1 MKKLFLFITSNFD
14 KSRINQNLLNGAYN
28 HLFDE
33 IKILNE
39 NNLDD
44 YIKPI
49 VENNRQKYGHDG
61 HGWPDRGYGYW
72 IWKPYLILKELEQ
85 MNENDILVHLDIH
98 CYLENIEDKFN
109 NIIDNLNHLEKPI
122 MIGWCAEEFT
132 DLNMTSKPL
141 REYIESKLNF
151 NFSEDILKK
160 PQVESGIIFMRKNNF
175 IVNLIKQWYDLMLN
189 GMDYVS
195 DMYNDKKY
203 NHPEFSTN
211 RHDQS
216 VLSLLCKYYNIDVTK
231 EFDWWTFNHFED
243 KSVVWSD
250 KDPRYKA

>member
-1 MKKLFLFITSNFD
+1 MKKLFIFITSNFD
-14 KSRINQNLLNGAYN
+14 KSRINKNFLDGTYN

-39 NNLDD
+39 NDLDN

-49 VENNRQKYGHDG
+49 IDNIMQKYGN
-61 HGWPDRGYGYW
+61 RGYGYW
-72 IWKPYLILKELEQ
+72 IWKSYIIMKELEQ
-85 MNENDILVHLDIH
+85 MNENDILVHLDSH
-98 CYLENIEDKFN
+98 CYLENIEDRFDD
-109 NIIDNLNHLEKPI
+109 IINNLNNLEKPI
-122 MIGWCAEEFT
+122 MVGWCAEEFT

-141 REYIESKLNF
+141 REYIEKYF
-151 NFSEDILKK
+151 NFKFSKELLEK
-160 PQVESGIIFMRKNNF
+160 PQVEAGILFMRKNDF
-175 IVNLIKQWYDLMLN
+175 VVTLIKQWFDIMLN

-195 DMYNDKKY
+195 DMYINKKY
-203 NHPEFSTN
+203 NHPEFHGN

-231 EFDWWTFNHFED
+231 EFDWWTFNHFGD
-243 KSVVWSD
+243 KQVVWSD

>member
-1 MKKLFLFITSNFD
+1 MKKLFVFITSNFD

-39 NNLDD
+39 NDLDNN
-44 YIKPI
+44 IKSI
-49 VENNRQKYGHDG
+49 IDNIIKNYG
-61 HGWPDRGYGYW
+61 DRGYGYW

-85 MNENDILVHLDIH
+85 MNENDILVHLDSH
-98 CYLENIEDKFN
+98 CYLENVENNFN
-109 NIIDNLNHLEKPI
+109 DIINKLNNLEKPL
-122 MIGWCAEEFT
+122 MIGWCAKEYT

-141 REYIESKLNF
+141 KEYIESKLNF
-151 NFSEDILKK
+151 KFSVDILKK
-160 PQVESGIIFMRKNNF
+160 PQVEAGILFMRKNNF
-175 IVNLIKQWYDLMLN
+175 IVNLINQWYDLMLN

-203 NHPEFSTN
+203 NHPEFNTN

-250 KDPRYKA
+250 KNPRYKA